1 METSDVM
8 NISLLTVLKGIPYF
22 RLTRPMFLFKLSKQM
37 SIIIFYCCVP
47 AFRIICGLWVF
58 CSKRK
63 HLLNTLLSLEYIIL
77 SVFWLIILILSYIG
91 EEIFFSLFFLTFAAC
106 EGALG
111 LALLVSIVRT
121 HGNDRFGNFNLLQC

>member
-1 METSDVM
+1 
-8 NISLLTVLKGIPYF
+8 
-22 RLTRPMFLFKLSKQM
+22 MFLFKLLKQM
-37 SIIIFYCCVP
+37 SILVFYCCVP
-47 AFRIICGLWVF
+47 ALRVVCGLWVF

-63 HLLNTLLSLEYIIL
+63 HLLNTLLRLEYIIL
-77 SVFWLIILILSYIG
+77 SVFWLIVLILSYIG
-91 EEIFFSLFFLTFAAC
+91 QEIFFSLFFLTFAAC

>member
-1 METSDVM
+1 M
-8 NISLLTVLKGIPYF
+8 NVLKENSYF
-22 RLTRPMFLFKLSKQM
+22 RFTRPIFLFKLLKQI
-37 SIIIFYCCVP
+37 SVFTLYYCVP
-47 AFRIICGLWVF
+47 IFRIICGLWVF

-63 HLLNTLLSLEYIIL
+63 HLLNTLLRLEYIIL
-77 SVFWLIILILSYIG
+77 SVFWVIVLFLCYIG
-91 EEIFFSLFFLTFAAC
+91 QEIFFSLFFLTFAAC

>member
-1 METSDVM
+1 
-8 NISLLTVLKGIPYF
+8 
-22 RLTRPMFLFKLSKQM
+22 M
-37 SIIIFYCCVP
+37 SILIFYYFVP
-47 AFRIICGLWVF
+47 ILSVVCGLWVF

-63 HLLNTLLSLEYIIL
+63 HLLNTLLRLEYIIL
-77 SVFWLIILILSYIG
+77 RVFWLMVLSLSLIG
-91 EEIFFSLFFLTFAAC
+91 QEIFFSLFFLTFAAC

>member
-1 METSDVM
+1 
-8 NISLLTVLKGIPYF
+8 
-22 RLTRPMFLFKLSKQM
+22 M
-37 SIIIFYCCVP
+37 SILVYFYLVP
-47 AFRIICGLWVF
+47 AFRVGCGLWVF

-77 SVFWLIILILSYIG
+77 NVFWLIVLTLSFVG
-91 EEIFFSLFFLTFAAC
+91 QEIFFSLFFLTFAAC

-121 HGNDRFGNFNLLQC
+121 HGNDRFGNFRILQC